1 MHYHFVSKGDAP
13 PDPLYNA
20 KGDLPTDPLYNAK
33 GDLPLYETNEEYHEV
48 QYTDVPKDP
57 DEEDEFID
65 AKASEEV
72 YTNEERGF
80 TSDEDW
86 GEDDDYED
94 ELDAYDRKLGRYVSC
109 N

>member
-1 MHYHFVSKGDAP
+1 MSAKDNWDDSSDEEEVDAP

-20 KGDLPTDPLYNAK
+20 KG
-33 GDLPLYETNEEYHEV
+33 GEPLYETNEEYHEV
-48 QYTDVPKDP
+48 QYTDVPEEP
-57 DEEDEFID
+57 EEDEFVD
-65 AKASEEV
+65 AKASEEDN
-72 YTNEERGF
+72 TNEERGF

-94 ELDAYDRKLGRYVSC
+94 ELDKYDRKLGRYVSC

>member
-1 MHYHFVSKGDAP
+1 MSAKDNWDDSSDDEEGDA

-20 KGDLPTDPLYNAK
+20 NGDAPPD
-33 GDLPLYETNEEYHEV
+33 PLYETNEEYHEV
-48 QYTDVPKDP
+48 QYTDVPKEP
-57 DEEDEFID
+57 DEEDEFVD
-65 AKASEEV
+65 AKES
-72 YTNEERGF
+72 EERGF

-109 N
+109 K